1 METVKGDNKVMLLE
15 AFTKDTGIRLGIE
28 TRREYTWWLEQQ
40 LVKNLTIPVVSHR
53 TFTPNCIEVEDMA
66 VQIDQF
72 INQHALAKP
81 GTYSRKL
88 REFLA
93 NKLNE
98 YGG

>member
-1 METVKGDNKVMLLE
+1 MKDKILELINECSVQENSSTLSRVVEEDCFDELAEEIVKLFAM
-15 AFTKDTGIRLGIE
+15 
-28 TRREYTWWLEQQ
+28 
-40 LVKNLTIPVVSHR
+40 PVVSHR
-53 TFTPNCIEVEDMA
+53 TFTPNCTEVEDMTE
-66 VQIDQF
+66 QIDQF